1 MIPKRVMVPGRVR
14 RPPPTGWSWVDR
26 RFVREHMAY
35 LSREATLLYFVL
47 CAVADKHGMS
57 FYGDGTLAVMVRVPL
72 SALVAAR
79 DELLARDLIAH
90 EVRFTQVLSLLP
102 PRARRGSEPGGGLME
117 LGDILRRAIASTPP
131 DRERGLA

>member
-35 LSREATLLYFVL
+35 LSREATLLYFIL

-57 FYGDGTLAVMVRVPL
+57 FYGDGTLAVMVRIPL

-102 PRARRGSEPGGGLME
+102 PRARRGSEPGAGLME
-117 LGDILRRAIASTPP
+117 LGDILRRAIASAPL
-131 DRERGLA
+131 DEERSRA

>member
-1 MIPKRVMVPGRVR
+1 MIPQRVMVPGRVR

-35 LSREATLLYFVL
+35 LSREATLLYFIL

-72 SALVAAR
+72 PALVAAR
-79 DELLARDLIAH
+79 DELLARDLITH

-102 PRARRGSEPGGGLME
+102 PRARRGSEPGAGLME
-117 LGDILRRAIASTPP
+117 LGDILRRAIASAPL
-131 DRERGLA
+131 DEERSRP

>member
-1 MIPKRVMVPGRVR
+1 MVPGRVR

-35 LSREATLLYFVL
+35 LSREATLLYFIL

-72 SALVAAR
+72 PALVAAR
-79 DELLARDLIAH
+79 DELLARDLITH

-102 PRARRGSEPGGGLME
+102 PRARRGSEPGAGLME
-117 LGDILRRAIASTPP
+117 LGDILRRAIASAPL
-131 DRERGLA
+131 DEERSRP